1 MKKSVGRGKVGVE
14 AVRQRGGDCLEAVR
28 QRVRVVRE
36 DERVETGEE
45 IEELNMRDQQERQRL
60 QELRQVAQIRGEG
73 AQRKV
78 AQDRW
83 LEEALLREE
92 AERKEAVRLME
103 MLRTARLLSEA
114 PPAKTAD
121 ICPGPVPSTALKP
134 ASHSSSSNSII
145 STTSTVTSSATMT
158 DSAVK
163 ISRVKPSV
171 TFAEPQKQLIRSKSG
186 PSLPDYKERQFV
198 KLSSGIRPLDDT
210 EEVSQLSGLSTILEE
225 SERLTTTS
233 LTSRSLPDLELETQ
247 QVMEGEPTTFPLSSI
262 TTNRDRGTQQS
273 APAENINLSEVRK
286 IIERV
291 KQQGERLPL
300 TETHFQTIAGNGN
313 GSTTK
318 VDSGVGQEKE
328 KYEVNQ
334 DFIKK
339 VLDFSSTSPLSTLSS
354 DESSSFFSLQ
364 KSLPKS
370 KKSKPKSVPAT
381 KLEKLKKPTF
391 SPILKPQTV
400 SQISDDSTR
409 RLSPEPK
416 SLPSADS
423 KSKEKPEFQA
433 ELRRYIVKLLQ
444 MRKEDIEN
452 LSVSSTV
459 EDKSVSTEQD
469 LKIDCD
475 KILELYQST
484 RSNLQSKLSKSEL
497 PGKK

>member
-1 MKKSVGRGKVGVE
+1 MIKSKSV
-14 AVRQRGGDCLEAVR
+14 
-28 QRVRVVRE
+28 
-36 DERVETGEE
+36 
-45 IEELNMRDQQERQRL
+45 
-60 QELRQVAQIRGEG
+60 
-73 AQRKV
+73 
-78 AQDRW
+78 
-83 LEEALLREE
+83 
-92 AERKEAVRLME
+92 
-103 MLRTARLLSEA
+103 
-114 PPAKTAD
+114 
-121 ICPGPVPSTALKP
+121 PSFP
-134 ASHSSSSNSII
+134 
-145 STTSTVTSSATMT
+145 
-158 DSAVK
+158 
-163 ISRVKPSV
+163 
-171 TFAEPQKQLIRSKSG
+171 E
-186 PSLPDYKERQFV
+186 YKERQFV
-198 KLSSGIRPLDDT
+198 KLSSGIKPLDDT

-225 SERLTTTS
+225 SSRLTTTS
-233 LTSRSLPDLELETQ
+233 LTPRSLPDMEAQTQ
-247 QVMEGEPTTFPLSSI
+247 LSEKEPTTFPLSSI
-262 TTNRDRGTQQS
+262 TTNRDRGSQQP
-273 APAENINLSEVRK
+273 APAQNINLSDVRK

-318 VDSGVGQEKE
+318 VDSRVGQEKE

-339 VLDFSSTSPLSTLSS
+339 VLDFSSSSPLSALSS

-370 KKSKPKSVPAT
+370 KKSKPISVPAN

-391 SPILKPQTV
+391 SPILKPQNV

-416 SLPSADS
+416 SLPSSDS
-423 KSKEKPEFQA
+423 NKKESPEFQA

-444 MRKEDIEN
+444 MRKEDLEN
-452 LSVSSTV
+452 LSVASTV
-459 EDKSVSTEQD
+459 EDNSVSTEQD

-484 RSNLQSKLSKSEL
+484 RSNLQNKLSKSDL